1 MCKEYLRDFCKAK
14 YDSVIFVIFP
24 VMTKCLT
31 IQGRRVLAQFEY
43 IIHYGGKEQEVVG
56 HFAPTV
62 MKQNSVHFLLSIQ
75 YRTLIRGKAGFPT

>member
-1 MCKEYLRDFCKAK
+1 MTA
-14 YDSVIFVIFP
+14 IFVIFP

-43 IIHYGGKEQEVVG
+43 IIHYGGKKQEGAG

-62 MKQNSVHFLLSIQ
+62 MKQNSVHFLLPIQ
-75 YRTLIRGKAGFPT
+75 YRTLIHGMVLPTVKAGFPT

>member
-1 MCKEYLRDFCKAK
+1 MT
-14 YDSVIFVIFP
+14 VIFVIFP

-43 IIHYGGKEQEVVG
+43 IIHYGGKKQEGAG
-56 HFAPTV
+56 HFALTV

-75 YRTLIRGKAGFPT
+75 YRTLIHGMVLPTVKAGFPT

>member
-1 MCKEYLRDFCKAK
+1 MTFIL
-14 YDSVIFVIFP
+14 VIFP

-43 IIHYGGKEQEVVG
+43 IIHYGGKKQEGAG

-75 YRTLIRGKAGFPT
+75 YRTVIHGMVLPTVKAGFST